1 MKRKNTLFWTVGLGL
16 ILLHSY
22 FPGQIDFTADQR
34 YTLSPTALN
43 TLEATTTPLR
53 VDVFLS
59 GDLPNNFQRL
69 RQETQTLLE
78 QMARKRPLLLNYIN
92 PFEDSDN
99 VTAIVEEML
108 QYGLQPHNVVN
119 ANTQRM
125 EQTVVFPWAIVSDGS
140 RSVRV
145 SLLKKT
151 LGDSPEQQLLRSIR
165 QLEYQFT
172 DAIIQ
177 LQTTTKKS
185 IAVLTSHNTS
195 SAASTADLLQS
206 LKPYYN
212 LAAFDLKALQNDPI
226 TTLNNLKRFDVLF
239 ISNPKAPFT
248 ATEKLVLDQYQMHGG
263 ASLWAINTIQ
273 INRDSLF
280 NSSGSALAYPNP
292 LNLEDY
298 FFKRGLRLNNNLV
311 KDLYAAPIV
320 LAQGSGNQ
328 SQYLPYP
335 WSYYPLV
342 PATTS
347 HPIAAGVGNV
357 WLRFTSSIDTLKN
370 AAKKQFLLTSS
381 PLSKAVTAPFI
392 VRLEEATQAP
402 NPEAYNQGSLGTAV
416 LLEGAF
422 ESLYKNRVLNVD
434 SLPFKANGNA
444 KMLVITDGNISEN
457 QLDKGQPVELGYD
470 KWTNNFYNNKSFLQN
485 AFHYLMGEE
494 ARIALRAK
502 TLQVA
507 LLDLQR
513 TKENSTLVRLFVAL
527 IPLLFLGVLIVFT
540 RFWRMRMLR

>member
-34 YTLSPTALN
+34 YTLSPTAIN

-92 PFEDSDN
+92 PFEDTDN

-335 WSYYPLV
+335 WSYYPLI
-342 PATTS
+342 PAITS

-370 AAKKQFLLTSS
+370 TAKKQFLLTSS
-381 PLSKAVTAPFI
+381 PLSKAATAPFI

-444 KMLVITDGNISEN
+444 KMLVIADGNIAEN

-470 KWTNNFYNNKSFLQN
+470 KWTNNFYNNKTFLQN

>member
-34 YTLSPTALN
+34 YTLSPTTIS
-43 TLEATTTPLR
+43 TLETTTTPLR

-99 VTAIVEEML
+99 VTAIIEEML

-119 ANTQRM
+119 ANSQRM

-298 FFKRGLRLNNNLV
+298 FFKRGLRLNNNLI

-342 PATTS
+342 PAITS

-357 WLRFTSSIDTLKN
+357 WLRFTSSVDTLKN

-381 PLSKAVTAPFI
+381 PLSKAATAPFI

-422 ESLYKNRVLNVD
+422 ESLYKNRVLNID

-444 KMLVITDGNISEN
+444 KMLVIADGNIAEN

-470 KWTNNFYNNKSFLQN
+470 KWTNNFYNNKTFLQN

-513 TKENSTLVRLFVAL
+513 TKENSTSVRLFVAL
-527 IPLLFLGVLIVFT
+527 IPLLLLGVLIVFT

>member
-140 RSVRV
+140 RSVRI

-206 LKPYYN
+206 LRPYYN

-280 NSSGSALAYPNP
+280 NSSGSALAHPNP
-292 LNLEDY
+292 YNLEDY

-444 KMLVITDGNISEN
+444 KMLVIADGNIAEN

-470 KWTNNFYNNKSFLQN
+470 KWTNNFYNNKTFLQN

-502 TLQVA
+502 TLQVD

>member
-34 YTLSPTALN
+34 YTLSPTAIN

-92 PFEDSDN
+92 PFEDTDN

-342 PATTS
+342 PAINS

-370 AAKKQFLLTSS
+370 TAKKQFLLTSS
-381 PLSKAVTAPFI
+381 PLSKAATAPFI

-444 KMLVITDGNISEN
+444 KMLVIADGNIAEN

-470 KWTNNFYNNKSFLQN
+470 KWTNNFYNNKTFLQN

>member
-99 VTAIVEEML
+99 VTTIVEEML

-125 EQTVVFPWAIVSDGS
+125 EQTVVFPWAIVSEGS

-206 LKPYYN
+206 LRPYYN

-328 SQYLPYP
+328 TQYLPYP
-335 WSYYPLV
+335 WSYYPMV

-444 KMLVITDGNISEN
+444 KMLVITDGNIAEN

-527 IPLLFLGVLIVFT
+527 ITLLFLGVLIVFT